1 MSRTGDRKI
10 LIEFEVYEILMMKR
24 KGVQGLL
31 MESIRNLL
39 VERKLLD
46 ERVVMR
52 GEIFEKCLEEF
63 PVDLE
68 EGQPC

>member
-10 LIEFEVYEILMMKR
+10 LIEFEVYGSLMKRR
-24 KGVQGLL
+24 KGVRVLL
-31 MESIRNLL
+31 MESIQILL

-46 ERVVMR
+46 ERVVMK
-52 GEIFEKCLEEF
+52 GGIFEKCLEEF

>member
-1 MSRTGDRKI
+1 
-10 LIEFEVYEILMMKR
+10 MKRR
-24 KGVQGLL
+24 KGVQVLL
-31 MESIRNLL
+31 MESIQILL

>member
-1 MSRTGDRKI
+1 
-10 LIEFEVYEILMMKR
+10 MKR
-24 KGVQGLL
+24 RKEVQVLL
-31 MESIRNLL
+31 MESIQILL

-46 ERVVMR
+46 ERVVMK
-52 GEIFEKCLEEF
+52 GGIFEKCLEEF